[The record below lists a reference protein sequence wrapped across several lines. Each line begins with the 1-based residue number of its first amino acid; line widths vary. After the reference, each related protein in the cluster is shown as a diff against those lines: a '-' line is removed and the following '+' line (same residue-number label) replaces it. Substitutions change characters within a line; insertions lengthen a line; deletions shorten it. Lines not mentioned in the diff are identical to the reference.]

1 MIHVVVGTKAQ
12 MIKIAPVMAGLQAQ
26 QIDYNFI
33 FTGQHKNTMDELRE
47 NFGIRKPDAVLYHG
61 KDVTG
66 LFQMLFWMVRILFKT
81 LFHRSEIFSKQGKN
95 DIVLVHGDTFSAL
108 LGALMGKAAGKKVG
122 HVESGLRSF
131 NIFHPFPEEITRI
144 LVFYLSDYYF
154 CPGDWAL
161 QNLDKFKGVKIN
173 TRFNTLVDSLELA
186 NKKINNAVVEIP
198 AAPYAVVSLHR
209 FENIFNKKVFRQMI
223 DYLLETSNT
232 MQLLFILHPPT
243 QEKLESYKFIDLLEE
258 AEKIQLRPRY
268 DYFKFIKLIQKSEF
282 LITDGGSNQE
292 EAYYLGKPTI
302 LFRRATERQEGVGAN
317 VVISNYDINII
328 RDFVTRYQEY
338 ARPPVQPEKSPTEII
353 IANLTQFID

>member
-1 MIHVVVGTKAQ
+1 

-81 LFHRSEIFSKQGKN
+81 LFHRSEIFSKHGKN

-131 NIFHPFPEEITRI
+131 NIFHPFTEEMTRI

-154 CPGDWAL
+154 YPGDWAL
-161 QNLDKFKGVKIN
+161 QNLDK
-173 TRFNTLVDSLELA
+173 
-186 NKKINNAVVEIP
+186 
-198 AAPYAVVSLHR
+198 
-209 FENIFNKKVFRQMI
+209 
-223 DYLLETSNT
+223 
-232 MQLLFILHPPT
+232 
-243 QEKLESYKFIDLLEE
+243 
-258 AEKIQLRPRY
+258 
-268 DYFKFIKLIQKSEF
+268 
-282 LITDGGSNQE
+282 
-292 EAYYLGKPTI
+292 
-302 LFRRATERQEGVGAN
+302 
-317 VVISNYDINII
+317 
-328 RDFVTRYQEY
+328 
-338 ARPPVQPEKSPTEII
+338 
-353 IANLTQFID
+353 